1 MTMASAGAIWG
12 KYLPDG
18 GIQLHLGLIVQPLL
32 CFVCIS
38 SGSKVLCKCFV
49 LENTRSICRV
59 ASSIDC
65 DIDCVSCWFGAVP
78 CTLGTDWVL
87 FGFVVCTLGTDGVVL
102 SGVVNDLVMVGCWW
116 NACSV
121 SSASCRFSSA
131 PWELLMSLI
140 VFTQAAIAFIVVPGH
155 GDLDIYCWFS

>member
-1 MTMASAGAIWG
+1 MLVLQLCIGGVLVGFSIGLKTARPICCLANLSDCAI
-12 KYLPDG
+12 D
-18 GIQLHLGLIVQPLL
+18 
-32 CFVCIS
+32 
-38 SGSKVLCKCFV
+38 
-49 LENTRSICRV
+49 RV
-59 ASSIDC
+59 SRWA
-65 DIDCVSCWFGAVP
+65 VSVP
-78 CTLGTDWVL
+78 CTLRTEWVI
-87 FGFVVCTLGTDGVVL
+87 VRIAVCTLGTDGVVL

-121 SSASCRFSSA
+121 SSASCRFFSA